1 VRLAIEMLIDVNKN
15 LMGNNTDKYTFDL
28 VVIGG
33 GAAGFFGALQTLS
46 RKPKARV
53 LLIEKSTKLLA
64 KVKVSGGGRCN
75 VTNSL
80 SDKKEFSKRYPRGEK
95 HVFRLL
101 HQFGQDDTVRWF
113 EERGVAIKAEEDGR
127 MFPVSDSSQS
137 IIDCLM
143 NEADSL
149 GLKISL
155 QESVE
160 QITPLESGFTLVTDK
175 QTLTC
180 KNILIA
186 SGGHPKK
193 EGFKWLMDLGFEVVD
208 PVPSLFTFNIPNH
221 PLKDLM
227 GLAATVRIRVD
238 GSKLQETGP
247 MLITH
252 WGFSG
257 PAVLR
262 CSAWGA
268 RELEQKNYQTTI
280 RIHWLP
286 ELTEEEVREWLGKLR
301 ISSAKK
307 QVHSRIFDALP
318 QRLWDAL
325 CDRAGIAAETK
336 WADISSKAFNTLIS
350 TLCADAYPINGKTTF
365 KEEFVTCGG
374 ISLKEIDSQTCMSR
388 KLPGIFFA
396 GEILDVDGITGGFN
410 FQHAW
415 SSGFVA
421 GNAIAERC

>member
-1 VRLAIEMLIDVNKN
+1 MDRSKSNK
-15 LMGNNTDKYTFDL
+15 TDKAYFDS

-33 GAAGFFGALQTLS
+33 GAAGFFAALRTLEL
-46 RKPKARV
+46 KPNARV
-53 LLIEKSTKLLA
+53 LLIEKSSKLLS

-75 VTNSL
+75 VTHNL
-80 SDKKEFSKRYPRGEK
+80 FDKKEFSKRYPRGEK

-101 HQFGQDDTVRWF
+101 HHFGPEDTIEWF
-113 EERGVAIKAEEDGR
+113 QNRGVALKAEVDGR

-143 NEADSL
+143 ADAEKK
-149 GLKISL
+149 GLKISMN
-155 QESVE
+155 ESVSK
-160 QITPLESGFTLVTDK
+160 ITPTELGFSLFTDK
-175 QTLTC
+175 QTLFC
-180 KNILIA
+180 DNLLIA
-186 SGGHPKK
+186 CGGHPKK
-193 EGFKWLMDLGFEVVD
+193 EGFNWLQELGFEIVS
-208 PVPSLFTFNIPNH
+208 PVPSLFTFNLPNH
-221 PLKDLM
+221 PLSDLM
-227 GLAATVRIRVD
+227 GLSATVRVRIE
-238 GSKLQETGP
+238 GTKLEEIGP

-257 PAVLR
+257 PAILR

-268 RELEQKNYQTTI
+268 IELEKKIYNATI

-286 ELTEEEVREWLGKLR
+286 ELNEEEVREWLGRLR

-307 QVHSRIFDALP
+307 HVHTRVFDALP
-318 QRLWDAL
+318 ARLWETL
-325 CDRAGIAAETK
+325 CKRAGISDVMK
-336 WADISSKAFNTLIS
+336 WADLSSKAFNSLVT
-350 TLCADAYPINGKTTF
+350 TLCADAYCMHGKTTF

-388 KLPGIFFA
+388 RIPGLFFA
-396 GEILDVDGITGGFN
+396 GEVLDVDGITGGFN

-421 GNAIAERC
+421 GTAVANRI